1 MLMLLATSAGAR
13 QSRSAVRAF
22 PDGFAER
29 KQDTILSTR
38 NLFFLLMRASP
49 TLDPLWQSIMTAD
62 PVVLDSLLDL
72 YPHLRRVLLH
82 ELMTTPPHS
91 DWLAIVHDSLSRQ
104 LYRYS
109 QTSEFDRASLTAK
122 RQNELFG
129 NQLEF
134 RNRFYQTD
142 VIKFLR
148 WINGL
153 VR

>member
-1 MLMLLATSAGAR
+1 
-13 QSRSAVRAF
+13 
-22 PDGFAER
+22 
-29 KQDTILSTR
+29 
-38 NLFFLLMRASP
+38 
-49 TLDPLWQSIMTAD
+49 MTAD

-82 ELMTTPPHS
+82 ELMTTPPRP
-91 DWLAIVHDSLSRQ
+91 DWLAIVHDSLSQQ
-104 LYRYS
+104 LFRYS
-109 QTSEFDRASLTAK
+109 QISEFERMSLGAK

-148 WINGL
+148 WINGI